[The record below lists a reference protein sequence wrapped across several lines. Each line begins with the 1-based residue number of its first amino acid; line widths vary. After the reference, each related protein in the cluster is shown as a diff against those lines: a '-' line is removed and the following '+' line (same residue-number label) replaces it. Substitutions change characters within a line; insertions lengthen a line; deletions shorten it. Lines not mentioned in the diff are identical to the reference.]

1 MEKFLVGI
9 TSDVLMS
16 DGVPIFG
23 TEVLRMLDVPALQ
36 W

>member
-23 TEVLRMLDVPALQ
+23 TEVLRIKIA
-36 W
+36 